1 MPFRID
7 QTPSGKFKLFNLHKK
22 KYTKQL
28 FLTKQSAI
36 NSGKN
41 SMRYRHECGF
51 VKGNFILKKN
61 ICYK

>member
-7 QTPSGKFKLFNLHKK
+7 ETKNGKYKLFNLHKK

-28 FLTKQSAI
+28 FLSKESAI

-41 SMRYRHECGF
+41 SMRYRHECPY
-51 VKGNFILKKN
+51 VKGNLILKKN
-61 ICYK
+61 ICK